1 VSGADIEARLDP
13 EMRAA
18 LAENAT
24 AVAGWEAE
32 LQDLPAARLA
42 YARGRNHWNA
52 DRPEVARVRN
62 ALVPGPHGP
71 IPVRIYRPL
80 PGNAPLPVL
89 VFVHGGGYVLGS
101 NDTHDRVMR
110 LLALKSG
117 AAVLGVDYRL
127 APEHRFPA
135 QLEETAAVLDW
146 LEAQAASVELDR
158 GRVALGGDSA
168 GAHISLGVALQRK
181 GRAPALKA
189 LILYYG
195 AFGLADSESRRRF
208 GVAESGLSRKDLA
221 FYEASYLGGPVPLG
235 DPRYDCLAGD
245 LSGLPPAYILAC
257 ELDPLL
263 DDSLALAKGL
273 AAAGVPCRLARY
285 DGVLHGFIHY
295 SRAIPKAMR
304 ALDEGAAALKDWL

>member
-1 VSGADIEARLDP
+1 MSGADIEARLDP

-18 LAENAT
+18 LAENAK

-32 LQDLPAARLA
+32 LRDLAAARLA

-52 DRPEVARVRN
+52 DRPAVARVQN
-62 ALVPGPHGP
+62 QLVPGPHGP
-71 IPVRIYRPL
+71 IPVRIYRPVADSRL
-80 PGNAPLPVL
+80 LPVL
-89 VFVHGGGYVLGS
+89 VFVHGGGYVLGI
-101 NDTHDRVMR
+101 
-110 LLALKSG
+110 
-117 AAVLGVDYRL
+117 DYRL

-135 QLEETAAVLDW
+135 QIEETAAVLDW
-146 LEAQAASVELDR
+146 IQTQAASVELDR

-181 GRAPALKA
+181 ARLPVLKA

-195 AFGLADSESRRRF
+195 AFGLADSDARRRL
-208 GVAESGLSRKDLA
+208 GVAETGLSREDLA
-221 FYEASYLGGPVPLG
+221 FYEASYLGGPVPRG

-245 LSGLPPAYILAC
+245 LRGLPPAYVLAC

-263 DDSLALAKGL
+263 DDSLELAEGL
-273 AAAGVPCRLARY
+273 AAAGVPHRLRRY
-285 DGVLHGFIHY
+285 DGVLHGFLHY
-295 SRAIPKAMR
+295 SRVVPKAMQ

>member
-1 VSGADIEARLDP
+1 MSGPDIEARLDP

-18 LAENAT
+18 LAENAK

-32 LQDLPAARLA
+32 LRDLAAARLA

-52 DRPEVARVRN
+52 DRPAVARVQN
-62 ALVPGPHGP
+62 QLVPGPHGP
-71 IPVRIYRPL
+71 IPVRIYRPVADSRL
-80 PGNAPLPVL
+80 LPVL

-135 QLEETAAVLDW
+135 QIEETAAVLDW
-146 LEAQAASVELDR
+146 IQTQAASVELDR

-168 GAHISLGVALQRK
+168 GAHISLGVALRRK
-181 GRAPALKA
+181 ARLPVLKA

-195 AFGLADSESRRRF
+195 AFGLTDSDARRRL
-208 GVAESGLSRKDLA
+208 GVAETGLSREDLA
-221 FYEASYLGGPVPLG
+221 FYEASYLGGPVPRG

-245 LSGLPPAYILAC
+245 LRGLPPAYVLAC

-263 DDSLALAKGL
+263 DDSLELAKGL
-273 AAAGVPCRLARY
+273 AAAGVPHRLRRY
-285 DGVLHGFIHY
+285 DGVLHGFLHY
-295 SRAIPKAMR
+295 SRVVPKAMQ